1 MSKILISEPILTLR
15 WSKRGFKGSRKWL
28 DYSNINKFSYF
39 QKYGIPQKSE
49 KPRKNCK
56 IQEPCTMCSRYAR
69 LKISFV
75 VILHIY
81 MNTLSCSGFCELTFR
96 YFTALWNT
104 LIRIDIYHIS
114 NLFQQKMAFHNS
126 KHTKYE

>member
-1 MSKILISEPILTLR
+1 MFFMSKILISEPILTLR

-28 DYSNINKFSYF
+28 DYSNINKISYF
-39 QKYGIPQKSE
+39 QKYGIPQKTAKSE

-104 LIRIDIYHIS
+104 LMNSGFVGRICYHLDSLIS
-114 NLFQQKMAFHNS
+114 
-126 KHTKYE
+126 YD